1 MNRRTAAS
9 TTLVALVSI
18 LVIAVATVGVAVATM
33 RPDSGVA
40 TTLASSSAQVS
51 TQSSTTTSGAL
62 QTQTSNPTTTSE
74 PEVTSTTSTI
84 RTCTDIP
91 AISYMYCGGTLRI
104 SAVGTPGAGPG
115 VQSTG
120 GSWNFTATISSNSVP
135 SGQSILLWANLT
147 NIGPSV
153 TFSEFAR
160 PYINPEVYA
169 ANGTEVW
176 AWNPPQSTWPNWNIT
191 SGETTSQDVS
201 IPTSQLVAGQSYF
214 VTVAP
219 ISVQFPTPN
228 NLTFTFQFSV
238 TPASSGTSTVSDQC
252 YPGAPPTNSS
262 TSAIQST
269 FSRAV
274 LNVTQEFNSWNWTP
288 LASFMAGSYT
298 LNLAGSQN
306 SQTTTYLEPQVF
318 ISATNGQGQTQKMDV
333 TNLGNWNGQGWPPDL
348 SGSPNVLFGG
358 NVTIQRLFAC
368 DNYSVYLEV
377 TTYGA

>member
-1 MNRRTAAS
+1 MASRLPYGNKSTRRGVGAS
-9 TTLVALVSI
+9 V
-18 LVIAVATVGVAVATM
+18 VIAAAVIIVVIIASVMLIPGLSSTGTK
-33 RPDSGVA
+33 SV
-40 TTLASSSAQVS
+40 TSSSS
-51 TQSSTTTSGAL
+51 IG
-62 QTQTSNPTTTSE
+62 PTTTSSQITS
-74 PEVTSTTSTI
+74 TSTTSTI

-104 SAVGTPGAGPG
+104 SAIGTPGAAPG

-135 SGQSILLWANLT
+135 RGQSILLWANLT
-147 NIGPSV
+147 NIGPNV
-153 TFSEFAR
+153 TFSEFVR

-176 AWNPPQSTWPNWNIT
+176 AWNPAQSTWPNWNIT

-252 YPGAPPTNSS
+252 YSGALPTNSS
-262 TSAIQST
+262 ASATQST
-269 FSRAV
+269 FSRTV

-288 LASFMAGSYT
+288 LPTFVVGSYT
-298 LNLAGSQN
+298 FNLVGSQN
-306 SQTTTYLEPQVF
+306 SQTTIYLEPQVF
-318 ISATNGQGQTQKMDV
+318 INVTNSQGQTERMDM

-348 SGSPNVLFGG
+348 SGGPNVLFGG
-358 NVTIQRLFAC
+358 NVTIQWLFPC
-368 DNYSVYLEV
+368 NNHDVYLEV